1 MLVRFLEP
9 GENELDE
16 ARDYYNAQCPG
27 LGDEF
32 LFEVLL
38 TLERIQA
45 YPTAWPLLSR
55 QTRRCQTRRFPYGVV
70 FAPPKTKYSLWLSR
84 IYIAARC
91 IGWNE

>member
-9 GENELDE
+9 AENELDE
-16 ARDYYNAQCPG
+16 ARDYYNAQRPG

-32 LFEVLL
+32 LVEVLL

-45 YPTAWPLLSR
+45 YPAACHTCHVKLGAAER
-55 QTRRCQTRRFPYGVV
+55 GDFPVV
-70 FAPPKTKYSLWLSR
+70 SFIAPPKTKYLLWLSR

-91 IGWNE
+91 TGRTE